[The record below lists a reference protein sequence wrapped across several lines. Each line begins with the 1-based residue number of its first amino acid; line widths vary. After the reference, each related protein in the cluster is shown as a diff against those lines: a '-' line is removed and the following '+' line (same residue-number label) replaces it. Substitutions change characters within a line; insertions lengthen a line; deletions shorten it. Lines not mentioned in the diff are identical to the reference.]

1 MLAFGLS
8 TQRFFEIL
16 LDSERKVCDSLPVA
30 NDGDTIKQNIME
42 NIITQDQSAQ
52 VRKALIGAMVALET
66 DIVFLQKD
74 FSYITQNRKEEL
86 EKVKQALNLMVF
98 QLAFLPQE
106 VSKTHAIVAHSRAKA
121 DLFAE

>member
-1 MLAFGLS
+1 
-8 TQRFFEIL
+8 
-16 LDSERKVCDSLPVA
+16 
-30 NDGDTIKQNIME
+30 ME

-86 EKVKQALNLMVF
+86 DKVKQALNLMVF